1 MAASSPRDFIRPQ
14 GDVKTVLDATD
25 RDFQDDTLFPIN
37 ADLSWFSADTGRKNI
52 YFAPQVQTFQFRG
65 PAQFGSRFSFEIDRV
80 NAGDLIHMI
89 AIQIRL
95 GHWLDEN
102 TRSQLLNNTIRYQN
116 PQDAWTYTNGIGR
129 TLIESAEFQVD
140 DTVLETVDTVS
151 ADCIVKLFPDI
162 NNVFGFGRDGTG
174 YASPQELITTPSA
187 GPSQE
192 PTGMF
197 DPQRPFTTEN
207 GDVFCLVPFF
217 FTRHPYRGSFPLLSV
232 NHNGRVR
239 INFNL
244 RPFDQCVRSTSGLR
258 ESCTESPLGK
268 TFTFVNN
275 LTNATFDV
283 IAAQE
288 PPPFQDIKMIVYSTL
303 LGDEVRQKYI
313 RNTYECMYRSLQ
325 PFLFTEP
332 LKYAVA
338 STNSS
343 VDSVRVQLPLEF
355 NHPVEEI
362 FWVIRRTAQEIN
374 NNWLDFSSYT
384 EKQQKDNA
392 DLIQTE
398 PLIDGTIYINGIPI
412 AQLSGQAYRYHLAE
426 LHLGGIV
433 PYASYIY
440 GYSFARR
447 PGAFTPSGTVNMSR
461 SSSCRLDL
469 NVRVPVAAPGAFT
482 QAQAQTWEVLVYG
495 IGINWLRFQNGMC
508 SRIYN
513 S

>member
-1 MAASSPRDFIRPQ
+1 MAASSPQDFIRPQ

-25 RDFQDDTLFPIN
+25 RDFQDDTLFP
-37 ADLSWFSADTGRKNI
+37 ATTDLSWFSAATGRKTI
-52 YFAPQVQTFQFRG
+52 YFAPQIQTFQFRG
-65 PAQFGSRFSFEIDRV
+65 PAQFGGRFSFEIDRV

-89 AIQIRL
+89 AIQVRL

-102 TRSQLLNNTIRYQN
+102 TRTQLLNNTLRYQD
-116 PQDAWTYTNGIGR
+116 PQTAWTYANGIGR
-129 TLIESAEFQVD
+129 VLVESAEFQVD

-174 YASPQELITTPSA
+174 FTSPQELITTPSA

-207 GDVFCLVPFF
+207 GDIFCLVPFF
-217 FTRHPYRGSFPLLSV
+217 FTRHPNRAAFPLLSV

-244 RPFDQCVRSTSGLR
+244 RPFDQCVRSVSGLR
-258 ESCTESPLGK
+258 ANCNDSPLNK
-268 TFTFVNN
+268 TFTFINNITAATTTVN
-275 LTNATFDV
+275 TGAD
-283 IAAQE
+283 
-288 PPPFQDIKMIVYSTL
+288 PPVFQDIKMIVYSTL

-313 RNTYECMYRSLQ
+313 RNTYESMYRTLQ
-325 PFLFTEP
+325 PFIFSEP

-338 STNSS
+338 STNSA

-362 FWVIRRTAQEIN
+362 FWTIRRTAQEIN

-384 EKQQKDNA
+384 EKQLKDNSN
-392 DLIQTE
+392 LIPLE
-398 PLIDGTIYINGIPI
+398 PLIDGTIYVNGIPLV
-412 AQLSGQAYRYHLAE
+412 QLSGQALRYHMAE

-440 GYSFARR
+440 GYSFARK
-447 PGAFTPSGTVNMSR
+447 PGSYTPSGTVNMSR
-461 SSSCRLDL
+461 ASSCRLDL
-469 NVRVPVAAPGAFT
+469 TVRVPPAAPGAFT
-482 QAQAQTWEVLVYG
+482 VTQEQTWEVLVYG

-508 SRIYN
+508 SRIFN

>member
-1 MAASSPRDFIRPQ
+1 
-14 GDVKTVLDATD
+14 
-25 RDFQDDTLFPIN
+25 
-37 ADLSWFSADTGRKNI
+37 
-52 YFAPQVQTFQFRG
+52 
-65 PAQFGSRFSFEIDRV
+65 
-80 NAGDLIHMI
+80 
-89 AIQIRL
+89 
-95 GHWLDEN
+95 
-102 TRSQLLNNTIRYQN
+102 LNNTLRYQD
-116 PQDAWTYTNGIGR
+116 PQTAWTYANGIGR
-129 TLIESAEFQVD
+129 VLVESAEFQVD

-174 YASPQELITTPSA
+174 FTSPQELITTPSA

-207 GDVFCLVPFF
+207 GDIFCLVPFF
-217 FTRHPYRGSFPLLSV
+217 FTRHPNRAAFPLLSV

-244 RPFDQCVRSTSGLR
+244 RPFDQCVRSVSGLR
-258 ESCTESPLGK
+258 ANCNDSPLNK
-268 TFTFVNN
+268 TFTFINNITAATTTVN
-275 LTNATFDV
+275 TGAD
-283 IAAQE
+283 
-288 PPPFQDIKMIVYSTL
+288 PPVFQDIKMIVYSTL

-313 RNTYECMYRSLQ
+313 RNTYESMYRTLQ
-325 PFLFTEP
+325 PFIFSEP

-338 STNSS
+338 STNSA

-362 FWVIRRTAQEIN
+362 FWTIRRTAQEIN

-384 EKQQKDNA
+384 EKQLKDNSN
-392 DLIQTE
+392 LIPLE
-398 PLIDGTIYINGIPI
+398 PLIDGTIYVNGIPLV
-412 AQLSGQAYRYHLAE
+412 QLSGQALRYHMAE

-440 GYSFARR
+440 GYSFARK
-447 PGAFTPSGTVNMSR
+447 PGSYTPSGTVNMSR
-461 SSSCRLDL
+461 ASSCRLDL
-469 NVRVPVAAPGAFT
+469 TVRVPPAAPGAFT
-482 QAQAQTWEVLVYG
+482 VTQEQTWEVLVYG

-508 SRIYN
+508 SRIFN